1 MLGRHRDGGK
11 ALRPNVENERQHWNE
26 RLARLGMAMCC
37 LSLFEARM
45 SSRRLMCCGYALLSH
60 TLGVS
65 SNELKRVGS
74 KTTDSNDERCKQQRD
89 EV

>member
-1 MLGRHRDGGK
+1 
-11 ALRPNVENERQHWNE
+11 
-26 RLARLGMAMCC
+26 
-37 LSLFEARM
+37 
-45 SSRRLMCCGYALLSH
+45 MCCGYALLSH